1 MYTVL
6 HMKNTLSISE
16 TNSTNALLWEM
27 VRGNKLPEGFTLH
40 ADFQTAGK
48 GQIGN
53 SWESASGKNLLF
65 STVLYPVHIAPDE
78 QFLVSQLVSIGI
90 KRVLDEYAKDITVK
104 WPNDIYWNDKKI
116 AGILIENSL
125 QGNRIKA
132 VVIGIG
138 LNVNQKEFLSKAPN
152 PVSLLHIIGKR
163 QNRKKLLERICK
175 SIFELYEEL
184 DTDKIRSEYA
194 KALYRKDGFHAYS
207 TDTESFR
214 AKIITVCPDGQL
226 VLETDKGDRKEFY
239 FKEVK
244 FII

>member
-1 MYTVL
+1 
-6 HMKNTLSISE
+6 MKNTLSISE

-27 VRGNKLPEGFTLH
+27 VRKNNLPEGFTLQ
-40 ADFQTAGK
+40 AGFQTAGK

-53 SWESASGKNLLF
+53 SWESAADKNLLF
-65 STVLYPVHIAPDE
+65 SMVLYPVHIAPDE

-104 WPNDIYWNDKKI
+104 WPNDIYWDDKKI

-138 LNVNQKEFLSKAPN
+138 LNVNQREFVSNAPN
-152 PVSLLHIIGKR
+152 PVSLLQIIGKR
-163 QNRKKLLERICK
+163 QNRTQLLEKISK
-175 SIFELYEEL
+175 SILSVYEEL
-184 DTDKIRSEYA
+184 DADKIRSEYA
-194 KALYRKDGFHAYS
+194 KALYRKAGFYTFS
-207 TDTESFR
+207 TDTESFQAR
-214 AKIITVCPDGQL
+214 IETVCPDGQL

-244 FII
+244 FVI